1 MPVKKLVSE
10 KGEIVVVQFIHGADL
25 HLDSPFIG
33 LKSMPEFVW
42 QAIYRSTFEALS
54 KLVDIAIE
62 KEVDFVCLVGDIYD
76 SDDRSVKAQA
86 FFRNEMERLNEKK
99 IPVYLSHGN
108 HDYIGNQGLHLAMP
122 ENVII
127 FGEIPETHWLTTKQN
142 EKIAVTGFSYT
153 KRWITERKIV
163 DYPKKYDEADYQI
176 GMLHGFSEGLESEHG
191 KYAPFTL
198 RELKNKQYDYWALGH
213 IHKRQQLAA
222 HPLIIYPGNTQG
234 RNSKET
240 GPKGCELVTLT
251 DTNEQN
257 EFFSTAT
264 IYWEKIEISIK
275 GSVNLD
281 DVYTSIQQEILDKKN
296 MSNNLFISIN
306 LKDSEALLDGVRKK
320 ISQGE
325 LLEALQQIV
334 QEDNFIWIYR
344 IELVAEERENEQYS
358 QLFPEEWQKALIEL
372 EEESYF
378 NEVTN
383 SFFDYTELSDLL
395 DSRDSLYRKNIIERA
410 KNQVKSLLTVE
421 GSDESEN

>member
-1 MPVKKLVSE
+1 
-10 KGEIVVVQFIHGADL
+10 
-25 HLDSPFIG
+25 
-33 LKSMPEFVW
+33 MPEFVW

-54 KLVDIAIE
+54 QLVNIAIE
-62 KEVDFVCLVGDIYD
+62 NKVDFVCLVGDIYD

-108 HDYIGNQGLHLAMP
+108 HDYIGNQGLHLEMP
-122 ENVII
+122 ENVVI
-127 FGEIPETHWLTTKQN
+127 FGENPETYWLTTKRN
-142 EKIAVTGFSYT
+142 EKIAMTGFSYT

-198 RELKNKQYDYWALGH
+198 KELKNKQYDYWALGH

-251 DTNEQN
+251 DISEQI
-257 EFFSTAT
+257 EFYPTAT
-264 IYWEKIEISIK
+264 IHWEKIELSIK
-275 GSVNLD
+275 GSVNLEA
-281 DVYTSIQQEILDKKN
+281 VYTSIQQAILNKRKTN
-296 MSNNLFISIN
+296 YNLFISID
-306 LKDSEALLDGVRKK
+306 LKDSEALLNGVRKK
-320 ISQGE
+320 INQGE
-325 LLEALQQIV
+325 LLEALQQII
-334 QEDNFIWIYR
+334 QEDNFVWIYQ
-344 IELVAEERENEQYS
+344 IELVAKKKENEQYM

-372 EEESYF
+372 EEEDYF

-383 SFFDYTELSDLL
+383 PFFDYTEISDLL
-395 DSRDSLYRKNIIERA
+395 NSRDSLYRGKIIERA
-410 KNQVKSLLTVE
+410 KDRVKSLLTVE
-421 GSDESEN
+421 GSDEIEN

>member
-372 EEESYF
+372 EEEGYF

>member
-1 MPVKKLVSE
+1 M
-10 KGEIVVVQFIHGADL
+10 VQFIHGADL

-372 EEESYF
+372 EEEGYF